1 MVFLKKSFA
10 LGAIVALFATV
21 SCVQA
26 RGDDEDVLEPLRT
39 HSLYMPYIDND
50 LQNRWFDFGGDT
62 LVNTNRHIRLT
73 QDLPS
78 QGGWLW
84 SRLPLQAANF
94 QVDFQFEVDGK
105 GDGVVGD
112 GFAVWFTKER
122 AETGPVFGNRDRFE
136 GLGIFFDTYANGR
149 HTHSFPY
156 VMAMMGDGKTSYDN
170 DNDGLSNRLGGCEAD
185 FRRKLIPTRGRITY
199 NSGSKRLDMELQL
212 NAWDQWTTCFSLP
225 DITLPAPYYLGFT
238 SHTGEVHDNHDII
251 SVTTNII
258 PKSDN
263 YVAQQR
269 VNNTPPPTSKSSV
282 GTVFKY
288 VAGSGVFVA
297 VVFFVYKA
305 ATKSNDMKRF

>member
-1 MVFLKKSFA
+1 MVYLKKSFA

-26 RGDDEDVLEPLRT
+26 KDDDELMEPLRT

-62 LVNTNRHIRLT
+62 LVNTNRHVRLT
-73 QDLPS
+73 QDVPS
-78 QGGWLW
+78 QSGWLW

-105 GDGVVGD
+105 GDGIVGD

-122 AETGPVFGNRDRFE
+122 AEVGPVFGNRDRFE

-149 HTHSFPY
+149 QTHTFPY

-170 DNDGLSNRLGGCEAD
+170 DNDGLSNSLGGCEAD

-212 NAWDQWTTCFSLP
+212 NKWDEWTTCFSLP

-258 PKSDN
+258 PKTAN
-263 YVAQQR
+263 YIKTH
-269 VNNTPPPTSKSSV
+269 VNNTPPPSSKSSA
-282 GTVFKY
+282 GTFFKY

-297 VVFFVYKA
+297 VVFFAYKA
-305 ATKSNDMKRF
+305 ATKNNDMKRF